1 MKKCYKCD
9 TILEDDELFCH
20 ECGAKQEIEE
30 VEVKPE
36 EQSVEEKLCV
46 HCGKAI
52 EPDSLF
58 CPYCGKPQE
67 EEETKSGEPQP
78 KAEETEPD
86 LEKPQKEKPNVK
98 EELKAEESPKEEPMA
113 EEDPVYEME
122 EKKKSKTWI
131 WILLGVILLGI
142 IGAGYYFLTQTDD
155 TPKTEENDVVIAT
168 SLDETTLPSDPK
180 EFLNSLYNDFY
191 EQGNS
196 DRFDEAVL
204 SKYFTKGAMRKF
216 YVEDS
221 YEDGHYFYCT
231 DFLTHGTISGGPDPD
246 YGDKIVYR
254 LIVTENDGWF
264 KVTNIWDVIK
274 EPVIVH
280 LQVKTIDG
288 ALKIVDVKAKNLDES
303 EAEET
308 AQERISFEDV
318 LVVVK
323 EMIIEKNG
331 SFVGFQSPE
340 KVENIMAKYGYK
352 KRKRY
357 FVYRA
362 LNLEPLYYKNC
373 SFEETT
379 EDDYEYSEV
388 PSAGK
393 GGTPSFVGI
402 DASNVVVELFTK
414 DALDDFL
421 NQMKESGASLKE
433 ENKDQNFSHYE
444 LDPYEITVY
453 TSLAWGFHYCI
464 FISKK
469 GL

>member
-1 MKKCYKCD
+1 MKECINCK

-20 ECGAKQEIEE
+20 ACGAKQEIEE

-36 EQSVEEKLCV
+36 EQSVEEKFCV

-52 EPDSLF
+52 EADSMF
-58 CPYCGKPQE
+58 CPYCGKPQDV
-67 EEETKSGEPQP
+67 EETKSEEPQP
-78 KAEETEPD
+78 KAEETEPEQ
-86 LEKPQKEKPNVK
+86 EKPQTEGPNVK
-98 EELKAEESPKEEPMA
+98 EEPNVEESSKEEPMA

-221 YEDGHYFYCT
+221 YEEGHYFYCT

-288 ALKIVDVKAKNLDES
+288 ALKIVDV
-303 EAEET
+303 
-308 AQERISFEDV
+308 R
-318 LVVVK
+318 
-323 EMIIEKNG
+323 
-331 SFVGFQSPE
+331 
-340 KVENIMAKYGYK
+340 VENDY
-352 KRKRY
+352 
-357 FVYRA
+357 
-362 LNLEPLYYKNC
+362 
-373 SFEETT
+373 T
-379 EDDYEYSEV
+379 EDSSVEFDRESVEKELKAFLAEYVNTLNDNIFAYLS
-388 PSAGK
+388 
-393 GGTPSFVGI
+393 
-402 DASNVVVELFTK
+402 
-414 DALDDFL
+414 DDFKGVIKKWESTPNVGEWNLFGL
-421 NQMKESGASLKE
+421 NSAAEIRKYTIESLTEPVDDQLCANVKIWIENEEDYYEDETNIYLIHVDDKWLVDEIDEVKQNMKTAL
-433 ENKDQNFSHYE
+433 
-444 LDPYEITVY
+444 
-453 TSLAWGFHYCI
+453 
-464 FISKK
+464 SK
-469 GL
+469 L